1 VEHFDEYI
9 EQLEYLSENHEKIIE
24 YINDVH
30 TIDDFEYLKEFF
42 DRYEEIEQMINQ
54 KEIY

>member
-1 VEHFDEYI
+1 MEHFDEYI
-9 EQLEYLSENHEKIIE
+9 EQLEYLSDCHEQIIE

-30 TIDDFEYLKEFF
+30 TIDDFEYFKEFF
-42 DRYEEIEQMINQ
+42 DRYEEVEQMINQ